1 MAKHY
6 VSKKFNPILFNLE
19 RCNLTKND
27 LCNRLNVSRL
37 TLNSYIE
44 RPDKLSLHQL
54 YIIAGS
60 FGIAPESFLYML
72 LRNKPTLKEADKWYI
87 QEQVNKADKMV

>member
-6 VSKKFNPILFNLE
+6 VSKKFNPILWNLE

-37 TLNSYIE
+37 TFNTYIE
-44 RPDKLSLHQL
+44 RPDKLSLGQL
-54 YIIAGS
+54 YIISGS
-60 FGIAPESFLYML
+60 FGIAPETFLYML
-72 LRNKPTLKEADKWYI
+72 LRNKAQLKAADKWYI
-87 QEQVNKADKMV
+87 DDQIKKANDLT